1 MGRWVGP
8 TDFVAPLSPLSPT
21 PMKRPHA
28 LPDSP
33 GKEGPQEVMKRFLN
47 PSPVSQGENIFFI
60 ITNLIVTPNQR
71 QETCA
76 EV

>member
-1 MGRWVGP
+1 
-8 TDFVAPLSPLSPT
+8 
-21 PMKRPHA
+21 MKRPHP

-33 GKEGPQEVMKRFLN
+33 EKEGPQDVRKRFLN